1 MSMTSL
7 SVDDN
12 NVNIMTLFTPG
23 PYVAP
28 FPQSSPSP
36 PVQGVY
42 PGHQSAYPGH
52 IMVYQVGQPTPSS
65 DFYLVL

>member
-1 MSMTSL
+1 MSMTFL

-12 NVNIMTLFTPG
+12 NDNIMTLFPPG

-65 DFYLVL
+65 DF